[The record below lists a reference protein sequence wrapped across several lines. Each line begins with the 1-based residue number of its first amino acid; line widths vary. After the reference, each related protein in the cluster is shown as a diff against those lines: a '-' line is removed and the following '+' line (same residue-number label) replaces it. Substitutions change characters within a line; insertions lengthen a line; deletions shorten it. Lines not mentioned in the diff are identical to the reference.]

1 MKGFWTCGPFKE
13 ANDRL
18 DMMVFRA
25 EQMKVFM
32 EVLEEHEQIEKILES
47 GSPDEK
53 LLARLMKLDID
64 KKLEILIGV
73 PDGYEEENDE
83 IPREAILESLAGF
96 TER

>member
-18 DMMVFRA
+18 EMMVFRA
-25 EQMKVFM
+25 EQMRVFM
-32 EVLEEHEQIEKILES
+32 EVLDEHEKIEEVLET

-53 LLARLMKLDID
+53 LLAGLMKLDID
-64 KKLEILIGV
+64 KKLEVLIGV

-83 IPREAILESLAGF
+83 VPRETILESL
-96 TER
+96 ERLTKR

>member
-18 DMMVFRA
+18 ENMIFRA
-25 EQMKVFM
+25 EQMRVFM
-32 EVLEEHEQIEKILES
+32 EVLDEHEKIEEVLET

-53 LLARLMKLDID
+53 LLAGLMKLDID
-64 KKLEILIGV
+64 KKLEVLIGV

-83 IPREAILESLAGF
+83 VPRETILESL
-96 TER
+96 ERLTKR